1 MFPEVPAP
9 PGAHGFSLRRGF
21 PLDQR
26 DAAARIYWDA
36 FGGKLGRVMGPDAR
50 ALAFLTRCLR
60 PDHCFSAL
68 DGSGRLIGLAGFKSV
83 QGSFSGGTRRELR
96 QAYGAFGSAWRAGL
110 LRLLSHEVD
119 NERFLVDG
127 IAVAPEARGRGV
139 GTALIDA
146 LCREAARRGYQAIRL
161 EVIDANP
168 RARALYER
176 EGFIATRTDRLGL
189 LRFAFGF
196 DSATTMIRV
205 LS

>member
-1 MFPEVPAP
+1 MATTMRCQTVMSPFCRAALIAEV
-9 PGAHGFSLRRGF
+9 
-21 PLDQR
+21 D
-26 DAAARIYWDA
+26 
-36 FGGKLGRVMGPDAR
+36 GRP
-50 ALAFLTRCLR
+50 T
-60 PDHCFSAL
+60 
-68 DGSGRLIGLAGFKSV
+68 GLAHYLFH
-83 QGSFSGGTRRELR
+83 RHC
-96 QAYGAFGSAWRAGL
+96 WRIENVCYL
-110 LRLLSHEVD
+110 QDL
-119 NERFLVDG
+119 F
-127 IAVAPEARGRGV
+127 VAPEARGRGV